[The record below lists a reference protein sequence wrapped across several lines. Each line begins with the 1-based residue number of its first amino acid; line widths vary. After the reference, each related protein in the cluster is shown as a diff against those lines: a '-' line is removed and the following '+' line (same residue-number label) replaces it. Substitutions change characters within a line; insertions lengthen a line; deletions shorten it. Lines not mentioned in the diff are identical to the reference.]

1 MAHDQDAEDLG
12 PLPGAVLMRPISTW
26 VILAALAAVIWLTWE
41 TPET

>member
-1 MAHDQDAEDLG
+1 LTSGQGTAR
-12 PLPGAVLMRPISTW
+12 VRTW